1 MHSELFLSLFFA
13 FVLQCCTAQ
22 LSLIIVGVSHWVTE
36 PEGEAI
42 CNYVPLF
49 TLRPT
54 AKCQGGGVGGMGA
67 GRRQLIFT

>member
-1 MHSELFLSLFFA
+1 MHFELFLYLFFAFVFA

-36 PEGEAI
+36 AEGEAI

-54 AKCQGGGVGGMGA
+54 AKCQGGES
-67 GRRQLIFT
+67 